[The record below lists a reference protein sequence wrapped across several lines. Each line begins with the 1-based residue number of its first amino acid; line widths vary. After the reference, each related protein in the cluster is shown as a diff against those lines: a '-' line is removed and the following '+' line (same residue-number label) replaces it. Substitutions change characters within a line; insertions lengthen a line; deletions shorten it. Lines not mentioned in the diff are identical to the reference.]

1 MFWTEI
7 TKLPFVKDRNLVD
20 PMQEPNHGP
29 DCGPQKRWGQ
39 AMIEV
44 DQKLYI
50 IGGYDCKSF
59 RE

>member
-20 PMQEPNHGP
+20 PLQPPNHSG

-44 DQKLYI
+44 DQKLFI

-59 RE
+59 